1 MENYIKEHANVQEV
15 TFENNF
21 NKLAKITM
29 KPNIEKLKEIF
40 DDKSKFA

>member
-1 MENYIKEHANVQEV
+1 MTNYIKEHTNVNEV
-15 TFENNF
+15 VFENNF

-40 DDKSKFA
+40 EDKSKFA